1 MIFLKLHLLNFVSEE
16 VVDLLKLYRHQ
27 EIALSY
33 MRSND
38 YFALFMEQG

>member
-1 MIFLKLHLLNFVSEE
+1 LTSRVNEE
-16 VVDLLKLYRHQ
+16 VVALLTLYRHQ

-33 MRSND
+33 LRTND